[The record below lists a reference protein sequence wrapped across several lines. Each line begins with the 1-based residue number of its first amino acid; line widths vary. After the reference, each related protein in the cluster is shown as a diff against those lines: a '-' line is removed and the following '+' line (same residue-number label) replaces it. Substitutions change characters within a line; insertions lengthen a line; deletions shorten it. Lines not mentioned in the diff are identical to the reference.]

1 MARKWSRSEMG
12 KFLPSLSVNFIIYLQ
27 NVWSAMSLSLLVPEE
42 KKLPISAINFQKSV
56 FPLYV
61 NTTLY
66 RNSRISRLYCGKTI
80 KDRGFL
86 FGMVPTHILKAKTAK
101 FQVLTPFGSLFFRYP
116 IFKVYTIVY
125 NSAGRFSTPLNIENV
140 FLASRFSTFHRT
152 GGFAPCSME
161 SGGFTPLLPG
171 VSFSPVA
178 LASAVILILIGV
190 HNRVLRDADDIAILY
205 SP

>member
-1 MARKWSRSEMG
+1 MGVARAWSRSEMG

-42 KKLPISAINFQKSV
+42 KKLPISTINFQKSV
-56 FPLYV
+56 YPLYV

-125 NSAGRFSTPLNIENV
+125 NSAGRFSTPLKTFSLRRVFRPFIEQG
-140 FLASRFSTFHRT
+140 ASPPVLWSRGASPPSSRGCLFPRSR
-152 GGFAPCSME
+152 
-161 SGGFTPLLPG
+161 LP
-171 VSFSPVA
+171 A
-178 LASAVILILIGV
+178 L
-190 HNRVLRDADDIAILY
+190 
-205 SP
+205 

>member
-1 MARKWSRSEMG
+1 MGVARAWSRSEMG

-42 KKLPISAINFQKSV
+42 KKLPISTINFQKSV
-56 FPLYV
+56 YPLYV

-125 NSAGRFSTPLNIENV
+125 NSAGRFSTPLERFPRVAFFDLSSNRGLRPLFYGVGGLRPPPPGGV
-140 FLASRFSTFHRT
+140 FF
-152 GGFAPCSME
+152 
-161 SGGFTPLLPG
+161 PG
-171 VSFSPVA
+171 RA
-178 LASAVILILIGV
+178 CQRC
-190 HNRVLRDADDIAILY
+190 NKRKEC
-205 SP
+205 